1 MGICHMWDNA
11 CLELEFCITEYDF
24 FTCHVPF
31 LTQANED
38 GCKGVRI
45 TQGKFGKKPSRKSGG
60 GSFKRRSIR
69 LQNRNSGALDNV
81 SIASGG
87 GPLPGIGPGGRP
99 ANRQRSIGGNRD
111 SDVECKFTD
120 LLLIALFLNYLHV
133 FGCSRLGRVW
143 VWHLGAFLIN

>member
-1 MGICHMWDNA
+1 MLGFLCCFKNILIIKVYFDDVLRW
-11 CLELEFCITEYDF
+11 CIRLT
-24 FTCHVPF
+24 THVWEAAE
-31 LTQANED
+31 QKGKEKVEDDKVANED

-120 LLLIALFLNYLHV
+120 LYF
-133 FGCSRLGRVW
+133 
-143 VWHLGAFLIN
+143 